1 MCSRS
6 ARALMPNLHGQAE
19 DVDKFVTGMAD
30 KMGPENTVAAAI
42 YNDLRPGDCLGAGPI
57 VVGSDAAVVVIDL
70 ASGEREALDIGDT
83 TRAIDDPA
91 STVFSVPSCIKM
103 TRNRSPVASIRSIL
117 TPVLICSPMRSLC
130 V

>member
-42 YNDLRPGDCLGAGPI
+42 YNDIRPGDRLGVSPRRKP
-57 VVGSDAAVVVIDL
+57 VVHVVDVDF
-70 ASGEREALDIGDT
+70 GRQALGLRGGLGQADGGK
-83 TRAIDDPA
+83 
-91 STVFSVPSCIKM
+91 C
-103 TRNRSPVASIRSIL
+103 RNRVDRGRNARVVRAVLRSINDIANDEI
-117 TPVLICSPMRSLC
+117 TFISRDRR
-130 V
+130 

>member
-42 YNDLRPGDCLGAGPI
+42 YNDLRPGDCLGVGPRRKP
-57 VVGSDAAVVVIDL
+57 VVHVVEVDFGS
-70 ASGEREALDIGDT
+70 
-83 TRAIDDPA
+83 
-91 STVFSVPSCIKM
+91 
-103 TRNRSPVASIRSIL
+103 
-117 TPVLICSPMRSLC
+117 
-130 V
+130 

>member
-1 MCSRS
+1 M
-6 ARALMPNLHGQAE
+6 
-19 DVDKFVTGMAD
+19 
-30 KMGPENTVAAAI
+30 
-42 YNDLRPGDCLGAGPI
+42 
-57 VVGSDAAVVVIDL
+57 IDL
-70 ASGEREALDIGDT
+70 ASGEREALDIDDT

-91 STVFSVPSCIKM
+91 STVFSVPSCVKM